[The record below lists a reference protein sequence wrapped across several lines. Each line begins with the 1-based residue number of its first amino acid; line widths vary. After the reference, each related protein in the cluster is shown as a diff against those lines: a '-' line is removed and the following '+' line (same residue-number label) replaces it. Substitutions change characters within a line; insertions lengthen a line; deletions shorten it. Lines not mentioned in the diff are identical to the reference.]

1 MKDFIRDI
9 LGPRKRKANHVLND
23 AVERSRDPRRFQE
36 PRMPMIPH
44 CDALINKSG
53 YRYREDLKILSV
65 GNIVNDMIR
74 LKKEL
79 TGQNLK
85 FTTWMGDFTSRNE
98 DKEMEKLW
106 EDAWVLAH
114 SDAKAGTR
122 VLDAGGASTIFSFY
136 LASKGCEVSVI
147 DSDWLNVGLIENA
160 VTVSRAMNWKMDVIS
175 GDITNPLPYPA
186 EHFDFV
192 FCICV
197 LEHLTSQQRRKAM
210 KNLAACLKPGG
221 LMGLTVDYDIDRGG
235 DKGLRFRDRETID
248 NDLILP
254 SGLALYGNDDLID
267 EYDEKFFLG
276 ALILKKNNSRF
287 QIRD

>member
-1 MKDFIRDI
+1 LKDFIRAISDS
-9 LGPRKRKANHVLND
+9 LKKKRSQSLSHV
-23 AVERSRDPRRFQE
+23 ESCRQGQPGMQE
-36 PRMPMIPH
+36 PKLPRIPH

-53 YRYREDLKILSV
+53 FRFREDLKILSV
-65 GNIVNDMIR
+65 ANIVDDMIR
-74 LKKEL
+74 LKREL
-79 TGQNLK
+79 AEKNLK
-85 FTTWMGDFTSRNE
+85 FTTWMGNFTSHNE

-122 VLDAGGASTIFSFY
+122 ILDAGGASTILSFY

-147 DSDWLNVGLIENA
+147 DSDWLDVGLIANA
-160 VTVSRAMNWKMDVIS
+160 VAVSRAMNWKMDVIS
-175 GDITNPLPYPA
+175 GDITHPLPYPA

-197 LEHLTSQQRRKAM
+197 LEHLTSQQRKKAM

-221 LMGLTVDYDIDRGG
+221 LMGLTVDYDIERGG
-235 DKGLRFRDRETID
+235 DKGLRFRDRDKID

-254 SGLALYGNDDLID
+254 SGLAVYGNDHPID
-267 EYDEKFFLG
+267 EYDERFFLG
-276 ALILKKNNSRF
+276 ALILKKGDRPDEN
-287 QIRD
+287 